1 MRYEVI
7 DLNTDEVV
15 KSFSSYNK
23 AFDFQAKIE
32 DETGWCHG
40 LREVSEDPSLRGPGT
55 GR

>member
-7 DLNTDEVV
+7 DLNTNKVI
-15 KSFSSYNK
+15 KSFSNYDK

-32 DETGWCHG
+32 DETGWLYG
-40 LREVSEDPSLRGPGT
+40 LREVSDCPSLRGPGL

>member
-7 DLNTDEVV
+7 DLNTNRVI
-15 KSFSSYNK
+15 KSFSNYEK
-23 AFDFQAKIE
+23 AFDFQARIE
-32 DETGWCHG
+32 DETGWLCG